1 MSNVRAKFIVT
12 KEYRRLA
19 EFCDACRRYGYIGLC
34 YGSPGVGKTLSA
46 RYYAGWDIVID
57 YLSNPHASEKRLAQ
71 VAGSQTVFYTPEV
84 VNSPGRIAEGI
95 WRLRQG
101 LYSILIAAFD
111 QEERILLATTSPSKR
126 TQRYQ
131 LLRDFG
137 VYGRISK
144 ALIRAQ
150 LTSQELSEIYRRKR
164 TEAIDPTTLVIVDET
179 DRLKTAGL
187 EQVRDIFDQGD
198 IGVVLIG
205 MPGLEKRL
213 SRYPQ
218 LYSRVGFVHEFR
230 PLSAAEVRD
239 VFQQHW
245 FPSGVSLPH
254 KGLDDEEVRVT
265 IVRITGGN
273 FRLLQRLMTQTA
285 RLIEINALSEVTREV
300 VEAARE
306 TLVIGTA

>member
-12 KEYRRLA
+12 KEYRRFA

-57 YLSNPHASEKRLAQ
+57 YLSNPNASEKRLAQ

-131 LLRDFG
+131 LVRDFG

-144 ALIRAQ
+144 AFIRAQ

-164 TEAIDPTTLVIVDET
+164 TEAIDPTTLLIVDET

-187 EQVRDIFDQGD
+187 EQVRDIFD
-198 IGVVLIG
+198 
-205 MPGLEKRL
+205 
-213 SRYPQ
+213 
-218 LYSRVGFVHEFR
+218 
-230 PLSAAEVRD
+230 
-239 VFQQHW
+239 
-245 FPSGVSLPH
+245 
-254 KGLDDEEVRVT
+254 
-265 IVRITGGN
+265 
-273 FRLLQRLMTQTA
+273 
-285 RLIEINALSEVTREV
+285 
-300 VEAARE
+300 
-306 TLVIGTA
+306 